1 MEYVDKETGEII
13 NIGRGGLYSPFPIP
27 AYKVLVLAREHVAKD
42 ILLCLISHL
51 GKSGKSSY
59 PSYSTI
65 ARETGRSR
73 GTIRE
78 GLQVL
83 YELGFVKVYQFNIG
97 KRRRNKYYIQEACY
111 STKLMNKR
119 ALGFLP
125 RVAICLRCRTPLS
138 RGDIGYGVK
147 NTHHFGCGGIT
158 TLPKADYPNSVLD
171 QDDIN

>member
-1 MEYVDKETGEII
+1 MEYVDTETGEII
-13 NIGRGGLYSPFPIP
+13 TIGRGGLYAPFPIP

-73 GTIRE
+73 GAIRD

-83 YELGFVKVYQFNIG
+83 YELGFVKVYQFNIS
-97 KRRRNKYYIQEACY
+97 KRKRNKYYIQEACF
-111 STKLMNKR
+111 STKLMNKK
-119 ALGFLP
+119 ALGYLP
-125 RVAICLRCRTPLS
+125 RVATCLRCRTSLS
-138 RGDIGYGVK
+138 WGDIGFGSK

-158 TLPKADYPNSVLD
+158 TLAKADYPKGVLN
-171 QDDIN
+171 QGGIS